1 MNPSTLP
8 ITVAFASDDGYAP
21 YLLVA
26 VSSLLQHLPQ
36 KRSCSIVVMDSGISS
51 YYKER
56 LHEIVSH
63 NHTQA
68 TLQFL
73 SVALL
78 DEKLNEFF
86 ARRGKKGRVTKWSY
100 TTYYR
105 LFLSDLL
112 PDCHRLFYLDVDI
125 LVCDDLSKVFDMDME
140 DKSVATVQDVCLCF
154 NRESEVERKRLLR
167 CGHDMSRYF
176 NAGIMLI
183 NLDKWRRTSDFLKR
197 VEEIFCQLPDMV
209 YPDQDI
215 LNYMFRDDMISLEKR
230 WNFLTPQLDN
240 DDLTEEALQYRNT
253 IVQQRSFGIIHYAG
267 IKPWKDAILCPLA
280 SEWWKEARR
289 TGVEGDIIRRE
300 LQLIRYH
307 LIARQEAGRTSSLWL
322 QKIIIRLKLLFAG
335 KNSRQKLRRRLD
347 RLECKQ
353 QKATAGKKHQLK

>member
-26 VSSLLQHLPQ
+26 VSSLLHHLPRN
-36 KRSCSIVVMDSGISS
+36 RSCCIVVMDSGISS
-51 YYKER
+51 YYKDR
-56 LHEIVSH
+56 LCEVVSH
-63 NHTQA
+63 NHTQV

-78 DEKLNEFF
+78 DEKLDEFF
-86 ARRGKKGRVTKWSY
+86 FRRGSKGHVTKWSY

-112 PDCHRLFYLDVDI
+112 PDCHRLLYLDVDI
-125 LVCDDLSKVFDMDME
+125 LVCDDLSKLFDMDME
-140 DKSVATVQDVCLCF
+140 DRSVAAVQDVCLCF

-167 CGHDMSRYF
+167 CGHDMSKYF

-183 NLDKWRRTSDFLKR
+183 NLDKWRRTSDFLKQ
-197 VEEIFCQLPDMV
+197 VEEVFCQLPDMV

-215 LNYMFRDDMISLEKR
+215 LNCMFRDDMIFLERR
-230 WNFLTPQLDN
+230 WNFLTPQMEN
-240 DDLTEEALQYRNT
+240 DDLTAEALQYRNT
-253 IVQQRSFGIIHYAG
+253 IVQQRGFGIIHYAG
-267 IKPWKDAILCPLA
+267 IKPWKDVMLCPLA

-300 LQLIRYH
+300 LQLIRYY
-307 LIARQEAGRTSSLWL
+307 LLAQQEAGRTFSLRL

-335 KNSRQKLRRRLD
+335 KSRRQKLLRRLD

-353 QKATAGKKHQLK
+353 QKALTGKNQQLR